1 MSIVSLL
8 PCTLAPRWM
17 STGKC
22 ALKDAMPIAQK
33 FTLMAGSA
41 MGRMWINWLGIPIP
55 PQSQNTTLKAARNPG
70 FLVVWSWIILD
81 LFI

>member
-41 MGRMWINWLGIPIP
+41 MGRMWIKIGLAS
-55 PQSQNTTLKAARNPG
+55 QSHPNLK
-70 FLVVWSWIILD
+70 ILHP
-81 LFI
+81 